1 VVLEKVEDVS
11 RSQYSKVI
19 YIDDFS
25 SNIIYILT
33 LWVDI
38 SIVYCIILLKKKKT
52 TLYWTQ
58 AYVSIMKEKIQT
70 NTYK

>member
-1 VVLEKVEDVS
+1 MVLEKVEDVS

-38 SIVYCIILLKKKKT
+38 SIVYCIILLQKKKT

>member
-38 SIVYCIILLKKKKT
+38 SIVYCIILLQKKKT